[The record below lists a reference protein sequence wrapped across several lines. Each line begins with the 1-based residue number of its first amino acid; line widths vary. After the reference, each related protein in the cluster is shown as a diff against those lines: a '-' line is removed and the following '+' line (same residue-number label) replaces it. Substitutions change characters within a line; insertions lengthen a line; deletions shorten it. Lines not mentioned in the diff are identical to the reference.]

1 MDILLEEKVKSDIE
15 RLCTYI
21 PYFETATKQSVC
33 EWRGGGK
40 IGDNL
45 YEMSYPNYDETLI
58 DFTEDVY
65 KSSLM
70 CKDYLDIINLH
81 SIYDD
86 DKMITALDNDDLV
99 ITSAIL
105 TFYIRQERF
114 CDGLWAVAVD
124 KKIFLKILK
133 RLKKVIDIQ

>member
-21 PYFETATKQSVC
+21 PYFEAATKESVC
-33 EWRGGGK
+33 KWGGGGK

-45 YEMSYPNYDETLI
+45 YEMSYPYYDETLI
-58 DFTEDVY
+58 EFTEDVY

-81 SIYDD
+81 SLYDD

-133 RLKKVIDIQ
+133 RLKKAIDIQ